1 VSALERKI
9 QGVLLSCR
17 SAVAIPKKFRP
28 PVNPAVVASAQQVVR
43 ELRAQRQGDKTLAAL
58 DVQRSAG
65 SWWNLLYAMET
76 VVCCLSRAAVG
87 NPNQMCAADPYTG
100 ASFQVS
106 IGNDQSDRYSESER
120 TCRLRAS
127 VSSTIPR
134 STTNSLIRST
144 T

>member
-1 VSALERKI
+1 MSALERKI

-58 DVQRSAG
+58 DVQRFAS
-65 SWWNLLYAMET
+65 SWWNLLYAMER
-76 VVCCLSRAAVG
+76 VVCCLSRAAV
-87 NPNQMCAADPYTG
+87 NLNQMCAGDPYAC
-100 ASFQVS
+100 ASFPVS
-106 IGNDQSDRYSESER
+106 NGSNQSDRYSESER